1 MALGT
6 ASFMLLILRRQ
17 VESANPKVGNG
28 FNFNSCKFCTVF
40 AFNWVYKWTL
50 VLGPVS

>member
-28 FNFNSCKFCTVF
+28 FYFNLCKFCTVF
-40 AFNWVYKWTL
+40 TFNWVYE
-50 VLGPVS
+50 